1 MSRDVFDIGRS
12 DWEIVLAE
20 DEIHEVWP
28 LISRCLAER
37 SEEVVWFIARPDGT
51 RTWLFELETIWGWR
65 DTYGEPTSTEIAIPL
80 PLTVVFNILQTF
92 DDIVEAT
99 LYYNSNDDAYVVRVG
114 DVTQFVDYPR
124 HITRSNIVELYE
136 YFNDTSQQELIA
148 QVTQEHFQ
156 KFAHVHV
163 AKPPHV
169 DPDSAVIAPYLTVEF
184 ANNTFRATTDWR
196 RAGGPRITTAYPAA
210 TLRDFTFSCVGAL
223 LGRFFG
229 GEVEEGSLTFS
240 VSEDWDQV
248 FVTYGNSGCC
258 IDIQYEYIM
267 RWVFHIY
274 RALEALDDV
283 EVLSNP
289 GPCMSPTIPFALHD
303 TAMYATII
311 AGNTDAED
319 RVRFSAL
326 LADTAGDNEPTF
338 REINALNESLVD
350 AKIILQLDAVFAVID
365 VHPSDRDAMQ
375 EAIRQLGAIA
385 ARFEGMDALF
395 ASYA

>member
-1 MSRDVFDIGRS
+1 
-12 DWEIVLAE
+12 
-20 DEIHEVWP
+20 
-28 LISRCLAER
+28 
-37 SEEVVWFIARPDGT
+37 
-51 RTWLFELETIWGWR
+51 
-65 DTYGEPTSTEIAIPL
+65 
-80 PLTVVFNILQTF
+80 
-92 DDIVEAT
+92 
-99 LYYNSNDDAYVVRVG
+99 
-114 DVTQFVDYPR
+114 
-124 HITRSNIVELYE
+124 
-136 YFNDTSQQELIA
+136 
-148 QVTQEHFQ
+148 
-156 KFAHVHV
+156 
-163 AKPPHV
+163 
-169 DPDSAVIAPYLTVEF
+169 VEF